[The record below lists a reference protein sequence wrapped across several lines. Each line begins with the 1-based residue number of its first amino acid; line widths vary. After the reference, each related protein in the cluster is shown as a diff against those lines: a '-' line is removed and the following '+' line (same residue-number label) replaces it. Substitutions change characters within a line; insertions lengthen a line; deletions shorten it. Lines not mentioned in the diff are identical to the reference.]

1 MLERQSKILGN
12 GNDFWAAYNF
22 IMDTNLIDSCREATG
37 ESNKAGNDVT
47 GELRALKNNGDH
59 MVKMPIHHKRA
70 SHD

>member
-1 MLERQSKILGN
+1 
-12 GNDFWAAYNF
+12 
-22 IMDTNLIDSCREATG
+22 MDTNLIDSCREATG